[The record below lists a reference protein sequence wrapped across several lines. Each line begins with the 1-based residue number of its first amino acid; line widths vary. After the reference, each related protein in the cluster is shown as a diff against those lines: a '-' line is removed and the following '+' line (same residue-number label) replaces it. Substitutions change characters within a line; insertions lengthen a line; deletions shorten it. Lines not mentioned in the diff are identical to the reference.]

1 MDRDET
7 GFVKRLIAF
16 MVILSFA
23 CLGPVSPAQ
32 AQFPYSSGWLGG
44 SLFTFPFS
52 SFSPI
57 SSFYNNPFAQYDSF
71 LSQGSALYPGS
82 IIPALLYPETLFP
95 NLQITP
101 SWYSPG
107 GYTMINSWQSLSPYS
122 LFNAY
127 SFYTPQQF
135 LYSQPYT
142 YNQPYPSGLFFQSP
156 YSIANYS
163 LYSPFYNPL
172 SPTTS
177 TTTLCPPGYYGKPAI
192 YLYPEEDTYITV
204 KLDIDGEITT
214 TIPPYND
221 DWRVFATKEGGIINE
236 EDGEKYD
243 YLFWE
248 ADPNVLVLP
257 DTGWVV
263 AQVDLEKW
271 FDEYLDKLGLNKKEK
286 TQFMEYWQGRLH
298 GGGYYEIKLLSR
310 AFLDEHA
317 RLIITPQPDTLIRV
331 IFHFR
336 PLDEPMDESKSLAA
350 PVIEPPKRE
359 GFVVVEWGGILSR
372 PN

>member
-1 MDRDET
+1 MDRNEK

-16 MVILSFA
+16 MVIVLFA

-44 SLFTFPFS
+44 SLFTSPFF

-57 SSFYNNPFAQYDSF
+57 SSFYNNPFAQYDGF
-71 LSQGSALYPGS
+71 FSQGSALYPGS
-82 IIPALLYPETLFP
+82 IIPALLFPETLFP
-95 NLQITP
+95 DLTISP

-107 GYTMINSWQSLSPYS
+107 SYTMINPWQSLLPYS
-122 LFNAY
+122 GFNAY
-127 SFYTPQQF
+127 SYYNPQQL
-135 LYSQPYT
+135 LYNQPYT
-142 YNQPYPSGLFFQSP
+142 YNQSYTSGLFFQSP

-177 TTTLCPPGYYGKPAI
+177 ITTLSPGYYGKPAI

-214 TIPPYND
+214 TIPSYND
-221 DWRVFATKEGGIINE
+221 GWRVFATKEGIITNE
-236 EDGEKYD
+236 DDGERYD

-248 ADPNVLVLP
+248 ADPNVVVLP

-263 AQVDLEKW
+263 AQGDLEKW
-271 FDEYLDKLGLNKKEK
+271 FDEYLAKFGLNKKEK
-286 TQFMEYWQGRLH
+286 TQFMEYWLAQLRGE
-298 GGGYYEIKLLSR
+298 GYYEIKLLSR

-317 RLIITPQPDTLIRV
+317 GLIITPQPDTLIRI

-336 PLDEPMDESKSLAA
+336 LLDEPMDESELLAA
-350 PVIEPPKRE
+350 PVIATPKRE